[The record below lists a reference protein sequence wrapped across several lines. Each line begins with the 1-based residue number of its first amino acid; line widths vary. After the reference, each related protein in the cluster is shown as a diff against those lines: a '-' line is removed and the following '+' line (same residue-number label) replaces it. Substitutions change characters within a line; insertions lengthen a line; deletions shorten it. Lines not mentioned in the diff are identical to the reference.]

1 MKRCLKP
8 VVLVGP
14 MGAGKTTVGRA
25 LALAVS
31 GRFDDMDDL
40 IVASMN
46 GMSIPDIF
54 KERGEE
60 FFRQQESRC
69 LSQALTPGV
78 GSVAAAPELGKEQVR
93 VIAGGGG
100 IAMAVKNRAMIKAAA
115 TCIYLSLPVEK
126 QYERVKDDTN
136 RPMLYA
142 ADVMERLTTLF
153 AARDPQYREVADIV
167 VDADAP
173 IDEVVARCCKALK
186 GRGYAL

>member
-78 GSVAAAPELGKEQVR
+78 GSVAAAPELGKELVR

>member
-69 LSQALTPGV
+69 LSQALTPGA